1 MNQPSELKPAIEQAL
16 KHEADGKLTVIDLVL
31 SDFNPR

>member
-1 MNQPSELKPAIEQAL
+1 MAAVESAL
-16 KHEADGKLTVIDLVL
+16 KCEKEKKLTVIDLVL

>member
-1 MNQPSELKPAIEQAL
+1 LKCE
-16 KHEADGKLTVIDLVL
+16 KEKKLTVIDLVL